1 MRVAV
6 TGASGFVG
14 AAVVDRLLERGHEV
28 LALSR
33 RPVRA
38 RPGLVHRPWDLTT
51 GVLPDPSPVDVVVHA
66 AARVDEWAPRAVH
79 DAVTVG
85 GTRAVLATWPR
96 ARVVLVSSCSVYPLR
111 PPAGSGH
118 VFTED
123 VPVTTH
129 HLSSYSRAKADQERL
144 VLGRAGSVVLRPHAV
159 HGPGDPTLLPRLE
172 RARRRGRLLCPGSAD
187 TLVHL
192 TDVRLVADAAVAASE
207 SACGTAVLNVADD
220 HALPLA
226 VVAAG
231 VAKANGWPERPL
243 LTGAGVAWAAALAL
257 EATARLT
264 RASTPPLLTAYAVS
278 HLAVTRVFD
287 TTRLREQLGVLP
299 AATDL
304 SRWRHERTGH
314 GDGDS
319 YD

>member
-1 MRVAV
+1 
-6 TGASGFVG
+6 
-14 AAVVDRLLERGHEV
+14 
-28 LALSR
+28 
-33 RPVRA
+33 
-38 RPGLVHRPWDLTT
+38 
-51 GVLPDPSPVDVVVHA
+51 
-66 AARVDEWAPRAVH
+66 
-79 DAVTVG
+79 
-85 GTRAVLATWPR
+85 
-96 ARVVLVSSCSVYPLR
+96 
-111 PPAGSGH
+111 
-118 VFTED
+118 
-123 VPVTTH
+123 
-129 HLSSYSRAKADQERL
+129 
-144 VLGRAGSVVLRPHAV
+144 
-159 HGPGDPTLLPRLE
+159 
-172 RARRRGRLLCPGSAD
+172 
-187 TLVHL
+187 
-192 TDVRLVADAAVAASE
+192 VADAAVAASE
-207 SACGTAVLNVADD
+207 SVRGTAVLNVADD

-264 RASTPPLLTAYAVS
+264 RASTPPLLTAYVVS

-304 SRWRHERTGH
+304 SRWRHESTGH